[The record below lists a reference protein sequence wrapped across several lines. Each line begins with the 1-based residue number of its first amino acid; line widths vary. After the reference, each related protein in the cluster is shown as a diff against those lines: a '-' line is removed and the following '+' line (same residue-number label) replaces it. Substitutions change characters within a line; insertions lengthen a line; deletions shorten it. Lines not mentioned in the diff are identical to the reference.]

1 MITKDT
7 LISTVWTRSLSFVE
21 EV

>member
-1 MITKDT
+1 MVSKDM